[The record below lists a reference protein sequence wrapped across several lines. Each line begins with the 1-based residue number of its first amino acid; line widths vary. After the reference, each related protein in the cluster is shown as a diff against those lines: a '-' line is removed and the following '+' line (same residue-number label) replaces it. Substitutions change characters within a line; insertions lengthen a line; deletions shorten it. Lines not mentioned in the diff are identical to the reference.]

1 MKKKINIAI
10 ISPSGAVDTAYIDG
24 AAEVMRGWGFD
35 VRVSEHAKGKFN
47 RFSGTDEERIA
58 DIQNAINDDWCNV
71 ILCARGGYGLS
82 RIIDKIDFTPL
93 KKRFKLFVGF
103 SDITAIHN
111 ALSKLG
117 LKSLHAPM
125 AKHIATEPDSPAV
138 QQLRKILASPHH
150 RITVS
155 SYQHINDSP
164 IQRFTAEGILT
175 GGNLSI
181 LYALRGTPFDLDYK
195 GKILFIEDVGERLY
209 HIDRMVQNLRLGGV
223 FNQISGLIVGQ
234 FTDTDEDTSY
244 PDGAYGI
251 VAEAV
256 KDIDIPVAYNF
267 PAGHISTNNMPL
279 LMGAKYKLNVS
290 DVSKIFTLEQI
301 AD

>member
-10 ISPSGAVDTAYIDG
+10 VAPSGAIDPTYIDG
-24 AAEVMRGWGFD
+24 AKAVLESWGHN

-138 QQLRKILASPHH
+138 QQLKAALEGNSINYQLS
-150 RITVS
+150 TVNCQLS
-155 SYQHINDSP
+155 TVNSI
-164 IQRFTAEGILT
+164 EGILA

-209 HIDRMVQNLRLGGV
+209 HIDRMIQNLRLGGV

-256 KDIDIPVAYNF
+256 KGIDIPVAYNF

-290 DVSKIFTLEQI
+290 EVSKIFTLDQI